1 MYAISSYLFII
12 KCIAAFYFIPYGH
25 AAVIAALSVHI
36 IFR

>member
-25 AAVIAALSVHI
+25 TAIIAMLPST
-36 IFR
+36 